1 MSFANKRSGLL
12 TPKQP
17 GSLLVKLTAFLLS
30 SLEAASGTPTWFRWQ
45 GSFPVPA
52 GQCRQ
57 MTRSLTLMLG
67 PLPYKWPCPALAPQ
81 LAVAFWF
88 PAGVLCVERTDS
100 VGSPQHLA
108 FFLGPKPDSSS
119 PEQLVPGTLTV
130 LSPRK
135 SLF

>member
-1 MSFANKRSGLL
+1 MQTDDKEPYLNVRTSAIE
-12 TPKQP
+12 
-17 GSLLVKLTAFLLS
+17 VA
-30 SLEAASGTPTWFRWQ
+30 
-45 GSFPVPA
+45 
-52 GQCRQ
+52 
-57 MTRSLTLMLG
+57 
-67 PLPYKWPCPALAPQ
+67 LPYSGPPVGSGFL
-81 LAVAFWF
+81 V